1 MTRRRDFRS
10 SCAVPILFLLAL
22 LLPSFAAAPP
32 ASPDVGTLQAENQAL
47 KYQVERQDAKIA
59 ELRRRISELE
69 NELAIARGNRFS
81 EPPPMT
87 PAMGR
92 APRVVA
98 DTKRV
103 IFVLDSSGSMLDS
116 ISRARSFIVSAVRQL
131 PRGTGVDFN
140 VVLAGEGGPR
150 RFTSGPAPVT
160 ATTDRKLA
168 AALEST
174 FTSGET
180 NLLPALNAAIDQVPD
195 TIWLI
200 TDGDIRDRDTF
211 ANRLRQMNAG
221 LRARINTVVAI
232 TDTSRAG
239 AARRESATNFLRE
252 IAAQHKGTCYS
263 VDGWLIDP
271 DLDAKL
277 DAFAAARAAQRRNPA
292 GARPAPNPAVV
303 AGPVRNLLFV
313 VDAGESMKER
323 LSLISP
329 ELQKAVEAMPA
340 GTAFNVLLAAQDR
353 VTVFRPQP
361 VAPTPD
367 LAQALGSFM
376 RSYTPHGGSDLWP
389 ALDEAF
395 NQRPSMIWLVAGSE
409 VADAAGFLKRLA
421 AADPQRRTRINTTAA
436 LPDVAQAAAT
446 SPKAATL
453 VDLLTRIAAD
463 YHGRCTD
470 LAGAPVAP
478 PAAAPTTSPA
488 TMPATAPA
496 APTTQPGQPK
506 GPSRV
511 FDDL

>member
-1 MTRRRDFRS
+1 MG
-10 SCAVPILFLLAL
+10 
-22 LLPSFAAAPP
+22 AATA
-32 ASPDVGTLQAENQAL
+32 
-47 KYQVERQDAKIA
+47 
-59 ELRRRISELE
+59 
-69 NELAIARGNRFS
+69 
-81 EPPPMT
+81 
-87 PAMGR
+87 R

-103 IFVLDSSGSMLDS
+103 IFVLDASASMIDN
-116 ISRARSFIVSAVRQL
+116 IARARSFIISAVRQL
-131 PRGTGVDFN
+131 PHNTAVDFN
-140 VVLAGEGGPR
+140 VILAGEGGPR
-150 RFTSGPAPVT
+150 RFTSGPEPLGLK
-160 ATTDRKLA
+160 TDRKLA
-168 AALEST
+168 TALEST

-200 TDGDIRDRDTF
+200 TDGDIRDREAF

-232 TDTSRAG
+232 TDTNRAG
-239 AARRESATNFLRE
+239 VAKRESATTFLRD

-277 DAFAAARAAQRRNPA
+277 DAFAAARAAQARNP
-292 GARPAPNPAVV
+292 GARRAPTQNVT

-313 VDAGESMKER
+313 VDAGESMRER
-323 LSLISP
+323 LSLIAP
-329 ELQKAVEAMPA
+329 ELQKAVAAMPP

-353 VTVFRPQP
+353 VTIFRPQP
-361 VAPTPD
+361 VAPTQD
-367 LAQALGSFM
+367 VAQALGSFM
-376 RSYTPHGGSDLWP
+376 RSYTPRGGSELWP
-389 ALDEAF
+389 ALEEAF

-409 VADAAGFLKRLA
+409 VADPATFLKRLSG
-421 AADPQRRTRINTTAA
+421 ADPQRRTRVNTTVA
-436 LPDVAQAAAT
+436 LPDVAQSAAT
-446 SPKAATL
+446 SPKAASL

-478 PAAAPTTSPA
+478 PAAAPTTAPSPS
-488 TMPATAPA
+488 
-496 APTTQPGQPK
+496 TQPDKK
-506 GPSRV
+506 GASPV